1 MGNLPVVSSGS
12 KGKQMRWKCAQ
23 NLPIIFVDAVQSID
37 VKHPPGINS
46 HQKIANVR
54 VDVMIVISDSQ
65 IPQH

>member
-23 NLPIIFVDAVQSID
+23 NLPIIFVDTVQSID

-46 HQKIANVR
+46 HQQIANVR
-54 VDVMIVISDSQ
+54 VDVIIVISDS
-65 IPQH
+65 